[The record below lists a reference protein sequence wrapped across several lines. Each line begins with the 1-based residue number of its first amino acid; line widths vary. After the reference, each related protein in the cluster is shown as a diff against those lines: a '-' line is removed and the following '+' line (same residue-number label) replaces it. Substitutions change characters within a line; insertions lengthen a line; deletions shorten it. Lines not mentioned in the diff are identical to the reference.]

1 MENSRS
7 RLGKQ
12 YCPINIVLVC
22 ANRCYGEGSGNPQ
35 STGHLNLA
43 LKKKKE
49 FSSHCV
55 TQSSPIHLCGCLVKQ
70 VQGTGWGLKEV
81 TCLSQLLLSE

>member
-43 LKKKKE
+43 LKKKK
-49 FSSHCV
+49 SSVLTVSLSLPLFICV
-55 TQSSPIHLCGCLVKQ
+55 AA
-70 VQGTGWGLKEV
+70 
-81 TCLSQLLLSE
+81 

>member
-43 LKKKKE
+43 LKKKRVQ
-49 FSSHCV
+49 FS
-55 TQSSPIHLCGCLVKQ
+55 LCHSVFPYSF
-70 VQGTGWGLKEV
+70 VW
-81 TCLSQLLLSE
+81 LLSEAGSGNWLGFKRSYVLVSATFI